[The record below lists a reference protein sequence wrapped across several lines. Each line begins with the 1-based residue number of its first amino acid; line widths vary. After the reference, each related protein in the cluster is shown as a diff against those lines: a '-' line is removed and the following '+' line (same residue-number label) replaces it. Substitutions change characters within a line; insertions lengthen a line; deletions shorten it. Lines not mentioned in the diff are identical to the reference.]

1 MTLIVGLGNPT
12 DKYRNNRHNIGFM
25 VVDKLVNDLN
35 AQNISKSTFK
45 GTLFKK
51 GNLLL
56 LKPMT
61 FMNLSGESVLAVSR
75 YYKPEHIIV
84 VHDELDIELG
94 RIKIKHGGSSGGHNG
109 LKSIDTLIGNDYN
122 RVRIGISR
130 PPAGRDVIKHV
141 LSDFTKEEWSCVNV
155 VIDKAAE
162 ITLALTKNDLA
173 TAQNRYPAKTN
184 YCAGM

>member
-1 MTLIVGLGNPT
+1 MTLVVGLGNPT
-12 DKYRNNRHNIGFM
+12 DKYRNNRHNVGFM
-25 VVDKLVNDLN
+25 VVDKLVGDLD
-35 AQNISKSTFK
+35 AQEISKSTFK

-51 GNLLL
+51 GSLLL

-61 FMNLSGESVLAVSR
+61 FMNLSGESLLAVSR
-75 YYKPEHIIV
+75 YYKPNRIIV

-109 LKSIDTLIGNDYN
+109 LKSIDSLIGNDYD

-141 LSDFTKEEWSCVNV
+141 LSDFAKEEWSCVQI
-155 VIDKAAE
+155 VIEKAAE
-162 ITLALTKNDLA
+162 ITLELARNDLA
-173 TAQNRYPAKTN
+173 TVQNRYPAKTN
-184 YCAGM
+184 YCAGI